1 MEKDKFDQK
10 ILTFMIALQDMYR
23 DEDDREGAVLSK
35 LDLNE
40 EELTEDFT
48 AMVYAIWVLYRRIT
62 GDDVDIM
69 GFTHIVN
76 RLAFQR
82 LMEERSTD

>member
-23 DEDDREGAVLSK
+23 DEDDREGTVLSK